1 MPAPTAE
8 QVQEYLT
15 SIGLTPT
22 ESALTDAYQAELS
35 AQAAV
40 CEMPTEDA
48 TWPAD
53 LTNALKRRV
62 AVNLTVRGLPLGVQT
77 SISEAAFGVT
87 RVGGGDREI
96 DRLEGPYR
104 TIAIA

>member
-1 MPAPTAE
+1 MPGPSKE
-8 QVQEYLT
+8 DVQAYLT
-15 SIGLTPT
+15 SIAITPT
-22 ESALTDAYQAELS
+22 EEVLTDAYQAEVS

-40 CEMPTEDA
+40 CEMPADEA

-53 LTNALKRRV
+53 LANALKRRV

>member
-1 MPAPTAE
+1 MPAPTTE
-8 QVQEYLT
+8 DVQAYLA

-22 ESALTDAYQAELS
+22 AEVLTDAYQAEVS

-40 CEMPTEDA
+40 CDMPAEDA
-48 TWPAD
+48 TWPGD
-53 LTNALKRRV
+53 LANALKRRV

-77 SISEAAFGVT
+77 SLSEAAFGVT

-96 DRLEGPYR
+96 DRLEGPFR

>member
-1 MPAPTAE
+1 MPAPTTG

-22 ESALTDAYQAELS
+22 EAVLADAYTAEVS

-40 CEMPTEDA
+40 CEMPAGDA
-48 TWPAD
+48 EWPAD
-53 LTNALKRRV
+53 LAEALCRRV

>member
-8 QVQEYLT
+8 EVQEYLT
-15 SIGLTPT
+15 SIGITPAP
-22 ESALTDAYQAELS
+22 EVLADAYAAEKT
-35 AQAAV
+35 AQANRCTLPA
-40 CEMPTEDA
+40 EDA
-48 TWPAD
+48 QWPAD
-53 LTNALKRRV
+53 LAEALCRRV

-77 SISEAAFGVT
+77 SITEAAFGVT
-87 RVGGGDREI
+87 RVGGGDREV